1 MIPHR
6 VDRIVG
12 DTAAEVMS
20 QTHRDILCFTVTP
33 LPHSAP
39 PPPVWIYFIYIYQTY
54 GQTRVIKTS
63 FIVFK
68 LYPGHLLPATT

>member
-39 PPPVWIYFIYIYQTY
+39 PPPCGSILFIF
-54 GQTRVIKTS
+54 IKHT
-63 FIVFK
+63 VK
-68 LYPGHLLPATT
+68 QE